1 MDLTYLRTFRE
12 VAKRQSFTRAAEE
25 LGYAQSSVTMQIQK
39 IEKEYGVPLIERH
52 GRQLRLTPPG
62 EELLKLFVEILDLY
76 DRSKETIAQQIGGT
90 LTIGTIDSLAAFY
103 LPPFLQQLRT
113 KFPGL
118 NIHLQTEQEANLLS
132 KIKDG
137 EVDIGLMLDRGTA
150 DSQLE
155 RTTIREEPLVLVAP
169 SSHSLALQPN
179 VTLPDLNNCEF
190 IVSEESCIYRSL
202 FENLLKT
209 HGINFRIGFELS
221 NLEAIKRCVMNGLG
235 IALLPRIVAEEE
247 IRRGSLTAL
256 PFVHPEIYLD
266 LQLLLHPKKW
276 KSQPLQFLIQMLL
289 ADAQAEAAALKPA
302 ISE

>member
-103 LPPFLQQLRT
+103 LPPYLQQLRT
-113 KFPGL
+113 KFPKL
-118 NIHLQTEQEANLLS
+118 DIHLQTMQEANLLA

-137 EVDIGLMLDRGTA
+137 EVDIGLMLDRTTT
-150 DSQLE
+150 DSLLD
-155 RTTIREEPLVLVAP
+155 RTIIRDEPLVLIAP
-169 SSHSLALQPN
+169 INHPLAQMDI
-179 VTLPDLNNCEF
+179 VTLQDLNKCEL

-202 FENLLKT
+202 FENLLKE
-209 HGINFRIGFELS
+209 HGIIFRIGFELS

-235 IALLPRIVAEEE
+235 IALLPKIVAEEE
-247 IRRGSLTAL
+247 IERGNLAEL
-256 PFVHPEIYLD
+256 PFAHQEIHFD
-266 LQLLLHPKKW
+266 LQLLMHPKKW
-276 KSQPLQFLIQMLL
+276 KSQPLQFLTQMLL
-289 ADAQAEAAALKPA
+289 ANH
-302 ISE
+302 

>member
-103 LPPFLQQLRT
+103 LPPYLQQLRT
-113 KFPGL
+113 KFPKL
-118 NIHLQTEQEANLLS
+118 DIHLQTMQEANLLA

-137 EVDIGLMLDRGTA
+137 EVDLGLMLDRTTA
-150 DSQLE
+150 DSILE
-155 RTTIREEPLVLVAP
+155 RTIVRDEPLVLIAP
-169 SSHSLALQPN
+169 IHHPLAQMDT
-179 VTLPDLNNCEF
+179 VTLQDLNNCEL

-202 FENLLKT
+202 FENLLKE
-209 HGINFRIGFELS
+209 HGIIFRIGFELS

-235 IALLPRIVAEEE
+235 IALLPKIVAEEE
-247 IRRGSLTAL
+247 IERGSLAEL
-256 PFVHPEIYLD
+256 SFVHPEIHFD
-266 LQLLLHPKKW
+266 LQLLMHPKKW

-289 ADAQAEAAALKPA
+289 ANH
-302 ISE
+302 

>member
-62 EELLKLFVEILDLY
+62 EELLTLFVEILDLY

-103 LPPFLQQLRT
+103 LPPYLQQLRT
-113 KFPGL
+113 KFPKL
-118 NIHLQTEQEANLLS
+118 NIHLQTMQEASLVA

-137 EVDIGLMLDRGTA
+137 EVDIGLMLDRNTA
-150 DSQLE
+150 DSLLE
-155 RTTIREEPLVLVAP
+155 RTVIRNEPLVLIAP
-169 SSHSLALQPN
+169 INHPLAERDT
-179 VTLPDLNNCEF
+179 VTLQDLNNCEL

-202 FENLLKT
+202 FENLLKE
-209 HGINFRIGFELS
+209 HGIVFRIGFELS

-235 IALLPRIVAEEE
+235 IALLPKIVAQDE
-247 IRRGSLTAL
+247 IERGNLAEL
-256 PFVHPEIYLD
+256 PFVHPEIHFD
-266 LQLLLHPKKW
+266 LQLLIHPKKW

-289 ADAQAEAAALKPA
+289 QADGKTES
-302 ISE
+302 I

>member
-52 GRQLRLTPPG
+52 GRVLRLTPPG

-103 LPPFLQQLRT
+103 LPPYLQQLRT
-113 KFPGL
+113 KFPKL
-118 NIHLQTEQEANLLS
+118 DIHLQTMQESNLVA

-137 EVDIGLMLDRGTA
+137 EVDIGLMLDRTTT
-150 DSQLE
+150 DSLLD
-155 RTTIREEPLVLVAP
+155 RTIIRDEPLVLIAP
-169 SSHSLALQPN
+169 VNHPLAQMET
-179 VTLPDLNNCEF
+179 VTLQDLNNCEL

-202 FENLLKT
+202 FENLLKE
-209 HGINFRIGFELS
+209 HGIIFRIGFELS

-235 IALLPRIVAEEE
+235 IALLPKIVAEEE
-247 IRRGSLTAL
+247 IERGNLAELSFA
-256 PFVHPEIYLD
+256 HPEIHFD
-266 LQLLLHPKKW
+266 LQLLMHPKKW
-276 KSQPLQFLIQMLL
+276 KSQPLQFLTQMLL
-289 ADAQAEAAALKPA
+289 ANH
-302 ISE
+302 

>member
-62 EELLKLFVEILDLY
+62 EELLTLFAEILDLY
-76 DRSKETIAQQIGGT
+76 DRSKETIAHQIGGT

-103 LPPFLQQLRT
+103 LPPYLQQLRT
-113 KFPGL
+113 KFPKL
-118 NIHLQTEQEANLLS
+118 DIHLQTMQEASLLS

-137 EVDIGLMLDRGTA
+137 EVDIGLMLDRTTV
-150 DSQLE
+150 DSILE
-155 RTTIREEPLVLVAP
+155 RTIIRNEPLVLIAP
-169 SSHSLALQPN
+169 TNHTLAQMDK
-179 VTLPDLNNCEF
+179 VTLQDLNNCEL

-202 FENLLKT
+202 FENLLKE
-209 HGINFRIGFELS
+209 HGIIFRIGFELS

-247 IRRGSLTAL
+247 IERGNLAEL
-256 PFVHPEIYLD
+256 HFMHPEIHFD
-266 LQLLLHPKKW
+266 LQLLMHPKKW
-276 KSQPLQFLIQMLL
+276 KSQPLQHLIQMLL
-289 ADAQAEAAALKPA
+289 ANH
-302 ISE
+302 

>member
-52 GRQLRLTPPG
+52 GRVLRLTPPG

-103 LPPFLQQLRT
+103 LPPYLQQLRT
-113 KFPGL
+113 KFPKL
-118 NIHLQTEQEANLLS
+118 DIHLQTMQEANLVA

-137 EVDIGLMLDRGTA
+137 EVDIGLMLDRTTT
-150 DSQLE
+150 DSLLD
-155 RTTIREEPLVLVAP
+155 RTIIRDEPLVLIAP
-169 SSHSLALQPN
+169 VNHPLAQMET
-179 VTLPDLNNCEF
+179 VTLQDLNNCEL

-202 FENLLKT
+202 FENLLKE
-209 HGINFRIGFELS
+209 HGIIFRIGFELS

-235 IALLPRIVAEEE
+235 IALLPKIVAEEE
-247 IRRGSLTAL
+247 IERGNLAEL
-256 PFVHPEIYLD
+256 PFAHQEIHFD
-266 LQLLLHPKKW
+266 LQLLMHPKKW
-276 KSQPLQFLIQMLL
+276 KSQPLQFLTQMLL
-289 ADAQAEAAALKPA
+289 ANH
-302 ISE
+302 

>member
-62 EELLKLFVEILDLY
+62 EELLTLFVEILDLY

-103 LPPFLQQLRT
+103 LPPYLQQLRT
-113 KFPGL
+113 KFPKL
-118 NIHLQTEQEANLLS
+118 NIHLQTMQEASLVS

-137 EVDIGLMLDRGTA
+137 EVDIGLMLDRNTA
-150 DSQLE
+150 DSVLE
-155 RTTIREEPLVLVAP
+155 RTVIRDEPLVLIAP
-169 SSHSLALQPN
+169 INHPLAERDA
-179 VTLPDLNNCEF
+179 VTLQDLNNCEF

-202 FENLLKT
+202 FENLLKE
-209 HGINFRIGFELS
+209 HGIVFRIGFELS

-235 IALLPRIVAEEE
+235 IALLPRIVAQDE
-247 IRRGSLTAL
+247 IERGYLAEL
-256 PFVHPEIYLD
+256 PFVHPEIHFD
-266 LQLLLHPKKW
+266 LQLLIHPKKW

-289 ADAQAEAAALKPA
+289 ANH
-302 ISE
+302 

>member
-39 IEKEYGVPLIERH
+39 IEKEYGVTLIERH

-113 KFPGL
+113 RFPGL
-118 NIHLQTEQEANLLS
+118 NIHLQTDKEANLLA
-132 KIKDG
+132 KIKEG
-137 EVDIGLMLDRGTA
+137 EVDIGLILDRSTA
-150 DSQLE
+150 DSFLH
-155 RTTIREEPLVLVAP
+155 RRIIREEPLVLIAP
-169 SSHSLALQPN
+169 ANHVLSKLER
-179 VTLPDLNNCEF
+179 VTMQDLNNYEF

-202 FENLLKT
+202 FENLLKEN
-209 HGINFRIGFELS
+209 GIIFRIGFELS

-235 IALLPRIVAEEE
+235 IALLPKIVAQEE
-247 IRRGSLTAL
+247 ISRGYLVEL
-256 PFVHPEIYLD
+256 PFVHPEIHFD

-276 KSQPLQFLIQMLL
+276 ISQPLQLLIQMLMSE
-289 ADAQAEAAALKPA
+289 AKAEA
-302 ISE
+302 IGN

>member
-113 KFPGL
+113 RFPGL
-118 NIHLQTEQEANLLS
+118 NIHLQTEQEANLVS

-137 EVDIGLMLDRGTA
+137 EVDIGLMLDRNTA
-150 DSQLE
+150 DSMLH
-155 RTTIREEPLVLVAP
+155 RTIIREEPLVLIAP
-169 SSHSLALQPN
+169 VGHKLAQLKTVQ
-179 VTLPDLNNCEF
+179 LSDLNNCEL

-202 FENLLKT
+202 FENLLKE
-209 HGINFRIGFELS
+209 HGIIFRIGFELS
-221 NLEAIKRCVMNGLG
+221 NLEAIKRCVMNELG
-235 IALLPRIVAEEE
+235 IALLPRIVAQEE
-247 IRRGSLTAL
+247 IERGYLAEL
-256 PFVHPEIYLD
+256 PFYHPEIHFD

-276 KSQPLQFLIQMLL
+276 RSQPLQYFIEMVM
-289 ADAQAEAAALKPA
+289 AEAMAGAVA
-302 ISE
+302 GTVE

>member
-52 GRQLRLTPPG
+52 GRVLRLTPPG

-103 LPPFLQQLRT
+103 LPPYLQQLRT
-113 KFPGL
+113 KFPKL
-118 NIHLQTEQEANLLS
+118 DIHLQTMQEANLVA

-137 EVDIGLMLDRGTA
+137 EVDIGLMLDRTTT
-150 DSQLE
+150 DSLLD
-155 RTTIREEPLVLVAP
+155 RTIIRDEPLVLIAP
-169 SSHSLALQPN
+169 VNHPLAQMETVMLQ
-179 VTLPDLNNCEF
+179 DLNNCEL

-202 FENLLKT
+202 FENLLKE
-209 HGINFRIGFELS
+209 HGIIFRIGFELS

-235 IALLPRIVAEEE
+235 IALLPKIVAEEE
-247 IRRGSLTAL
+247 IERGNLAELSFA
-256 PFVHPEIYLD
+256 HPEIHFD
-266 LQLLLHPKKW
+266 LQLLMHPKKW
-276 KSQPLQFLIQMLL
+276 KSQPLQFLTQMLL
-289 ADAQAEAAALKPA
+289 ANH
-302 ISE
+302 

>member
-39 IEKEYGVPLIERH
+39 IEKEYGVSLIERH

-113 KFPGL
+113 RFPGL
-118 NIHLQTEQEANLLS
+118 NIHLQTDKEANLVA

-137 EVDIGLMLDRGTA
+137 EVDIGLMLDRSST
-150 DSQLE
+150 DSFLH
-155 RTTIREEPLVLVAP
+155 RTIIREEPLVLIAP
-169 SSHSLALQPN
+169 ANHPLAKLETVKLQ
-179 VTLPDLNNCEF
+179 DLNNCEF

-202 FENLLKT
+202 FENLLKE
-209 HGINFRIGFELS
+209 HHIIFRIGFELS

-235 IALLPRIVAEEE
+235 LALLPRIVAQEE
-247 IRRGSLTAL
+247 IERGYLAEL
-256 PFVHPEIYLD
+256 PFVHPEIHFD
-266 LQLLLHPKKW
+266 LQLLMHPKKW
-276 KSQPLQFLIQMLL
+276 LSQPLQLFIQMLMS
-289 ADAQAEAAALKPA
+289 DAKAEAV
-302 ISE
+302 

>member
-39 IEKEYGVPLIERH
+39 IEKEYGVTLIERH

-113 KFPGL
+113 RFPGL
-118 NIHLQTEQEANLLS
+118 NIHLQTDKEANLVA
-132 KIKDG
+132 KIKEG
-137 EVDIGLMLDRGTA
+137 EVDIGLMLDRNTS
-150 DSQLE
+150 DSFLH
-155 RTTIREEPLVLVAP
+155 RRIIREEPLVLIAP
-169 SSHSLALQPN
+169 AHHPLSTLEK
-179 VTLPDLNNCEF
+179 VTMQDLNNYEF

-202 FENLLKT
+202 FENLLKEN
-209 HGINFRIGFELS
+209 GIIFRIGFELS

-235 IALLPRIVAEEE
+235 IALLPQIVAQEE
-247 IRRGSLTAL
+247 IARGTLIEL
-256 PFVHPEIYLD
+256 PFAHPEIHFD

-276 KSQPLQFLIQMLL
+276 ISQPLQILIQMLM
-289 ADAQAEAAALKPA
+289 AEANTQVKSGV
-302 ISE
+302 ISL

>member
-39 IEKEYGVPLIERH
+39 IEKEYGVPLMERH

-62 EELLKLFVEILDLY
+62 EELLKLFVEMLDLY

-113 KFPGL
+113 RFPGL
-118 NIHLQTEQEANLLS
+118 NIHLQTQQEANLVT

-137 EVDIGLMLDRGTA
+137 EVDIGLMLDRSTA
-150 DSQLE
+150 DSFLN
-155 RTTIREEPLVLVAP
+155 RTIIREEPLVLIAP
-169 SSHSLALQPN
+169 VGHPLAELDS
-179 VTLPDLNNCEF
+179 VKLKHLNNCEF

-202 FENLLKT
+202 FENLLKE
-209 HGINFRIGFELS
+209 HGIVFRIGFELS

-235 IALLPRIVAEEE
+235 IALLPRIVAQEE
-247 IRRGSLTAL
+247 IERGYLAEL
-256 PFVHPEIYLD
+256 NFNHPEIHFD
-266 LQLLLHPKKW
+266 LQLLIHPKKW
-276 KSQPLQFLIQMLL
+276 KSHPLQFLIQMLMQ
-289 ADAQAEAAALKPA
+289 DAGAEAAGL
-302 ISE
+302 

>member
-90 LTIGTIDSLAAFY
+90 ITIGTIDSLAAFY
-103 LPPFLQQLRT
+103 LPPYLQQLRT
-113 KFPGL
+113 KFPKL
-118 NIHLQTEQEANLLS
+118 DIHLQTMQEANLLA

-137 EVDIGLMLDRGTA
+137 EVDLGLMLDRTTA
-150 DSQLE
+150 DSILE
-155 RTTIREEPLVLVAP
+155 RTIVRDEPLVLIAP
-169 SSHSLALQPN
+169 IHHPLAQMDT
-179 VTLPDLNNCEF
+179 VTLHDLNNCEL

-202 FENLLKT
+202 FENLLKE
-209 HGINFRIGFELS
+209 HGIIFRIGFELS

-235 IALLPRIVAEEE
+235 IALLPKIVAEEE
-247 IRRGSLTAL
+247 IERGSLAEL
-256 PFVHPEIYLD
+256 SFIHPEIHFD
-266 LQLLLHPKKW
+266 LQLLMHPKKW

-289 ADAQAEAAALKPA
+289 ANH
-302 ISE
+302 

>member
-103 LPPFLQQLRT
+103 LPPYLQQLRT
-113 KFPGL
+113 KFPKL
-118 NIHLQTEQEANLLS
+118 DIHLQTMQEANLVA

-137 EVDIGLMLDRGTA
+137 EVDIGLMLDRTTV
-150 DSQLE
+150 DSLLD
-155 RTTIREEPLVLVAP
+155 RTIIRDEPLVLIAP
-169 SSHSLALQPN
+169 INHPLAQMDT
-179 VTLPDLNNCEF
+179 VTLQDLNNCEL

-202 FENLLKT
+202 FENLLKE
-209 HGINFRIGFELS
+209 HGIIFRIGFELS

-235 IALLPRIVAEEE
+235 IALLPKIVAEEE
-247 IRRGSLTAL
+247 IERGNLAEL
-256 PFVHPEIYLD
+256 PFAHPEIHFD
-266 LQLLLHPKKW
+266 LQLLMHPKKW
-276 KSQPLQFLIQMLL
+276 KSQPLQFLTQMLL
-289 ADAQAEAAALKPA
+289 ANH
-302 ISE
+302 

>member
-62 EELLKLFVEILDLY
+62 EELLTLFVEILDLY

-103 LPPFLQQLRT
+103 LPPYLQQLRT
-113 KFPGL
+113 KFPKL
-118 NIHLQTEQEANLLS
+118 NIHLQTMQEASLVS

-137 EVDIGLMLDRGTA
+137 EVDIGLMLDRNTA
-150 DSQLE
+150 DSVLE
-155 RTTIREEPLVLVAP
+155 RTVIRDEPLVLIAP
-169 SSHSLALQPN
+169 INHPLAKRDA
-179 VTLPDLNNCEF
+179 VTLQDLNNCEF

-202 FENLLKT
+202 FENLLKE
-209 HGINFRIGFELS
+209 HGIVFRIGFELS

-235 IALLPRIVAEEE
+235 IALLPRIVAQDE
-247 IRRGSLTAL
+247 IERGYLAEL
-256 PFVHPEIYLD
+256 PFVHPEIHFD
-266 LQLLLHPKKW
+266 LQLLIHPKKW
-276 KSQPLQFLIQMLL
+276 KSQPLHFLIQMLL
-289 ADAQAEAAALKPA
+289 ANH
-302 ISE
+302 

>member
-62 EELLKLFVEILDLY
+62 EELLTLFVEILDLY

-103 LPPFLQQLRT
+103 LPPYLQQLRT
-113 KFPGL
+113 KFPKL
-118 NIHLQTEQEANLLS
+118 NIHLQTMQEASLVS

-137 EVDIGLMLDRGTA
+137 EVDVGLMLDRNTA
-150 DSQLE
+150 DSVLE
-155 RTTIREEPLVLVAP
+155 RTVIRDEPLVLIAP
-169 SSHSLALQPN
+169 INHPLAERDT
-179 VTLPDLNNCEF
+179 VTLQDLNNCEF

-202 FENLLKT
+202 FENLLKE
-209 HGINFRIGFELS
+209 HGIVFRIGFELS

-235 IALLPRIVAEEE
+235 IALLPRIVAQDE
-247 IRRGSLTAL
+247 IERGYLAEL
-256 PFVHPEIYLD
+256 PFVHPEIHFD
-266 LQLLLHPKKW
+266 LQLLIHPKKW

-289 ADAQAEAAALKPA
+289 ANH
-302 ISE
+302 

>member
-113 KFPGL
+113 RFPGL
-118 NIHLQTEQEANLLS
+118 NIHLQTEQEAKLVS

-137 EVDIGLMLDRGTA
+137 EVDIGLMLDRSTA
-150 DSQLE
+150 DSMLH
-155 RTTIREEPLVLVAP
+155 RTIIREEPLVLIAP
-169 SSHSLALQPN
+169 VGHKLAQLKTVQ
-179 VTLPDLNNCEF
+179 LSDLNNCEL

-202 FENLLKT
+202 FENLLKE
-209 HGINFRIGFELS
+209 HGIIFRVGFELS
-221 NLEAIKRCVMNGLG
+221 NLEAIKRCVMNELG
-235 IALLPRIVAEEE
+235 IALLPRIVAQEE
-247 IRRGSLTAL
+247 IERGHLAEL
-256 PFVHPEIYLD
+256 PFYHPEIHFD

-276 KSQPLQFLIQMLL
+276 KSQPLQYLIEMVM
-289 ADAQAEAAALKPA
+289 AEAKAGTLGL
-302 ISE
+302 

>member
-103 LPPFLQQLRT
+103 LPPYLQQLRT
-113 KFPGL
+113 KFPKL
-118 NIHLQTEQEANLLS
+118 DIHLQTMQEANLLA

-137 EVDIGLMLDRGTA
+137 EVDIGLMLDRTTT
-150 DSQLE
+150 DSLLD
-155 RTTIREEPLVLVAP
+155 RTIIRDEPLVLIAP
-169 SSHSLALQPN
+169 INHLLAQMDT
-179 VTLPDLNNCEF
+179 VTLQDLNNCEL

-202 FENLLKT
+202 FENLLKE
-209 HGINFRIGFELS
+209 HGIIFRIGFELS

-235 IALLPRIVAEEE
+235 IALLPKIVAEEE
-247 IRRGSLTAL
+247 IERGNLAEL
-256 PFVHPEIYLD
+256 PFAHQEIHFD
-266 LQLLLHPKKW
+266 LQLLMHPKKW
-276 KSQPLQFLIQMLL
+276 KSQPLQFLTQMLL
-289 ADAQAEAAALKPA
+289 ANH
-302 ISE
+302 

>member
-1 MDLTYLRTFRE
+1 LRTFRE

-39 IEKEYGVPLIERH
+39 IEKEYGVTLIERH
-52 GRQLRLTPPG
+52 GRLLRLTPPG

-113 KFPGL
+113 RFPGL
-118 NIHLQTEQEANLLS
+118 NIHLQTDKEANLLA
-132 KIKDG
+132 KIKEG
-137 EVDIGLMLDRGTA
+137 EVDIGLMLDRSTA
-150 DSQLE
+150 DSFLH
-155 RTTIREEPLVLVAP
+155 RKIIREEPLVLIAP
-169 SSHSLALQPN
+169 ANHSLSALN
-179 VTLPDLNNCEF
+179 TVTMQDLNNYEF

-202 FENLLKT
+202 FENLLKEN
-209 HGINFRIGFELS
+209 GIIFRIGFELS

-235 IALLPRIVAEEE
+235 IALLPKIVAQEE
-247 IRRGSLTAL
+247 IARGTLIEL
-256 PFVHPEIYLD
+256 PFAHPEIHFD

-276 KSQPLQFLIQMLL
+276 ISQPLQLLIQMLMSET
-289 ADAQAEAAALKPA
+289 QPEV
-302 ISE
+302 ISS

>member
-52 GRQLRLTPPG
+52 GRVLRLTPPG

-103 LPPFLQQLRT
+103 LPPYLQQLRT
-113 KFPGL
+113 KFPKL
-118 NIHLQTEQEANLLS
+118 DIHLQTMQEANLVA

-137 EVDIGLMLDRGTA
+137 EVDIGLMLDRTTT
-150 DSQLE
+150 DSLLD
-155 RTTIREEPLVLVAP
+155 RTIIRDEPLVLIAP
-169 SSHSLALQPN
+169 VNHPLAQMET
-179 VTLPDLNNCEF
+179 VTLQDLNNCEL

-202 FENLLKT
+202 FENLLKE
-209 HGINFRIGFELS
+209 HGIIFRIGFELS

-235 IALLPRIVAEEE
+235 IALLPKIVAEEE
-247 IRRGSLTAL
+247 IERGNLAELSFA
-256 PFVHPEIYLD
+256 HPEIHFD
-266 LQLLLHPKKW
+266 LQLLMHPKKW
-276 KSQPLQFLIQMLL
+276 KSQPLQFLTQMLL
-289 ADAQAEAAALKPA
+289 ANH
-302 ISE
+302 

>member
-103 LPPFLQQLRT
+103 LPPYLQQLRT
-113 KFPGL
+113 KFPKL
-118 NIHLQTEQEANLLS
+118 DIHLQTMQEANLVA

-137 EVDIGLMLDRGTA
+137 EVDIGLMLDRTTT
-150 DSQLE
+150 DSLLD
-155 RTTIREEPLVLVAP
+155 RTIIRDEPLVLIAP
-169 SSHSLALQPN
+169 INHPLAQKDTVSLQ
-179 VTLPDLNNCEF
+179 DLNNCEL

-202 FENLLKT
+202 FENLLKD
-209 HGINFRIGFELS
+209 HGIIFRIGFELS

-235 IALLPRIVAEEE
+235 IALLPKIVAEEE
-247 IRRGSLTAL
+247 IERGNLAEL
-256 PFVHPEIYLD
+256 PFAHPEIHFD
-266 LQLLLHPKKW
+266 LQLLMHPKKW
-276 KSQPLQFLIQMLL
+276 KSQPLQFLTQMLL
-289 ADAQAEAAALKPA
+289 ANH
-302 ISE
+302 

>member
-103 LPPFLQQLRT
+103 LPPYLQQLRT
-113 KFPGL
+113 KFPKL
-118 NIHLQTEQEANLLS
+118 DIHLQTMQEANLLA

-137 EVDIGLMLDRGTA
+137 EVDIGLMLDRTTT
-150 DSQLE
+150 DSLLE
-155 RTTIREEPLVLVAP
+155 RTIIRDEPLVLIAP
-169 SSHSLALQPN
+169 INHPLAHMDT
-179 VTLPDLNNCEF
+179 VTLQDLNNCEL

-202 FENLLKT
+202 FENLLKE
-209 HGINFRIGFELS
+209 HGIIFRIGFELS

-235 IALLPRIVAEEE
+235 IALLPKIVAEEE
-247 IRRGSLTAL
+247 IERGNLAEL
-256 PFVHPEIYLD
+256 PFAHQEIHFD
-266 LQLLLHPKKW
+266 LQLLMHPKKW
-276 KSQPLQFLIQMLL
+276 KSQPLQFLTQMLL
-289 ADAQAEAAALKPA
+289 ANH
-302 ISE
+302 

>member
-39 IEKEYGVPLIERH
+39 IEKEYGVTLIERH

-113 KFPGL
+113 RFPGL
-118 NIHLQTEQEANLLS
+118 NIHLQTDKEANLLA
-132 KIKDG
+132 KIKEG
-137 EVDIGLMLDRGTA
+137 EVDIGLILDRSSA
-150 DSQLE
+150 DSFLH
-155 RTTIREEPLVLVAP
+155 RRIIREEPLVLIAP
-169 SSHSLALQPN
+169 ANHVLSKLEK
-179 VTLPDLNNCEF
+179 VTMQDLNNYEF

-202 FENLLKT
+202 FENLLKEN
-209 HGINFRIGFELS
+209 GIIFRIGFELS

-235 IALLPRIVAEEE
+235 IALLPKIVAQEE
-247 IRRGSLTAL
+247 ISRGYLVEL
-256 PFVHPEIYLD
+256 PFVHPEIHFD

-276 KSQPLQFLIQMLL
+276 ISQPLQLLIQMLMSE
-289 ADAQAEAAALKPA
+289 AKAEATGN
-302 ISE
+302 

>member
-103 LPPFLQQLRT
+103 LPPYLQQLRT
-113 KFPGL
+113 KFPKL
-118 NIHLQTEQEANLLS
+118 DIHLQTMQEANLLA

-137 EVDIGLMLDRGTA
+137 EVDIGLMLDRTTT
-150 DSQLE
+150 DSLLD
-155 RTTIREEPLVLVAP
+155 RTIIRDEPLVLIAP
-169 SSHSLALQPN
+169 INHPLAQMN
-179 VTLPDLNNCEF
+179 TVTLQDLNNCEL

-202 FENLLKT
+202 FENLLKE
-209 HGINFRIGFELS
+209 HGIIFRIGFELS

-235 IALLPRIVAEEE
+235 IALLPKIVAEEE
-247 IRRGSLTAL
+247 IERGNLAEL
-256 PFVHPEIYLD
+256 PFAHQEIHFD
-266 LQLLLHPKKW
+266 LQLLMHPKKW
-276 KSQPLQFLIQMLL
+276 KSQPLQFLTQMLL
-289 ADAQAEAAALKPA
+289 ANH
-302 ISE
+302 

>member
-103 LPPFLQQLRT
+103 LPPYLQQLRT
-113 KFPGL
+113 KFPKL
-118 NIHLQTEQEANLLS
+118 DIHLQTMQEANLLA

-137 EVDIGLMLDRGTA
+137 EVDIGLMLDRTTT
-150 DSQLE
+150 DSLLD
-155 RTTIREEPLVLVAP
+155 RTIIRDEPLVLIAP
-169 SSHSLALQPN
+169 INHPLAQMDI
-179 VTLPDLNNCEF
+179 VTLQDLNNCEL

-202 FENLLKT
+202 FENLLKE
-209 HGINFRIGFELS
+209 HGIIFRIGFELS

-235 IALLPRIVAEEE
+235 IALLPKIVAEEE
-247 IRRGSLTAL
+247 IERGNLAEL
-256 PFVHPEIYLD
+256 PFAHQEIHFD
-266 LQLLLHPKKW
+266 LQLLMHPKKW
-276 KSQPLQFLIQMLL
+276 KSQPLQFLTQMLL
-289 ADAQAEAAALKPA
+289 ANH
-302 ISE
+302 

>member
-103 LPPFLQQLRT
+103 LPPYLQQLRT
-113 KFPGL
+113 KFPKL
-118 NIHLQTEQEANLLS
+118 DIHLQTMQEANLLS

-137 EVDIGLMLDRGTA
+137 EVDIGLMLDRTTA
-150 DSQLE
+150 DSVLE
-155 RTTIREEPLVLVAP
+155 RTIIREEPLVLIAP
-169 SSHSLALQPN
+169 VDHALAQMDMVSLQ
-179 VTLPDLNNCEF
+179 DLNNCEL

-202 FENLLKT
+202 FENLLKE
-209 HGINFRIGFELS
+209 HGIVFRIGFELS

-247 IRRGSLTAL
+247 IERGNLAEL
-256 PFVHPEIYLD
+256 AFVHPEIHFD
-266 LQLLLHPKKW
+266 LQLLMHPKKW

-289 ADAQAEAAALKPA
+289 
-302 ISE
+302 S

>member
-103 LPPFLQQLRT
+103 LPPYLQRLRT
-113 KFPGL
+113 KFPKL
-118 NIHLQTEQEANLLS
+118 DIHLQTMQEANLLA

-137 EVDIGLMLDRGTA
+137 EVDLGLMLDRTTA
-150 DSQLE
+150 DSILE
-155 RTTIREEPLVLVAP
+155 RTIVRDEPLVLIAP
-169 SSHSLALQPN
+169 IHHPLAQMDT
-179 VTLPDLNNCEF
+179 VTLQDLNNCEL

-202 FENLLKT
+202 FENLLKE
-209 HGINFRIGFELS
+209 HGIIFRIGFELS

-235 IALLPRIVAEEE
+235 IALLPKIVAEEE
-247 IRRGSLTAL
+247 IERGSLAEL
-256 PFVHPEIYLD
+256 SFVHPEIHFD
-266 LQLLLHPKKW
+266 LQLLMHPKKW
-276 KSQPLQFLIQMLL
+276 KSQPLQFLIQMLF
-289 ADAQAEAAALKPA
+289 ANH
-302 ISE
+302 

>member
-1 MDLTYLRTFRE
+1 MDLTYMRTFRE

-52 GRQLRLTPPG
+52 GRALRLTPPG

-113 KFPGL
+113 TFPGL
-118 NIHLQTEQEANLLS
+118 NIHLQTEQEANLVA
-132 KIKDG
+132 KIRDG
-137 EVDIGLMLDRGTA
+137 EVDIGLMLDRNA
-150 DSQLE
+150 NDSVLE
-155 RTTIREEPLVLVAP
+155 RTIIRDEPLVLVAP
-169 SSHSLALQPN
+169 ATHPLAQLAD
-179 VTLPDLNNCEF
+179 VTLQDLNNCEL

-202 FENLLKT
+202 FENLLRE
-209 HGINFRIGFELS
+209 HGIIFRIGFELS
-221 NLEAIKRCVMNGLG
+221 NLEAIKRCVRNGLG

-247 IRRGSLTAL
+247 IERGNLAELSFA
-256 PFVHPEIYLD
+256 HPEIHFD

-276 KSQPLQFLIQMLL
+276 KSLPLQSLIQMLL
-289 ADAQAEAAALKPA
+289 ADAKAKTVAL
-302 ISE
+302 

>member
-39 IEKEYGVPLIERH
+39 IEKEYGVKLIERH

-113 KFPGL
+113 RFPGL
-118 NIHLQTEQEANLLS
+118 NIHLQTDKEANLVA
-132 KIKDG
+132 KIKEG
-137 EVDIGLMLDRGTA
+137 EVDIGLMLDRNTA
-150 DSQLE
+150 DSFLH
-155 RTTIREEPLVLVAP
+155 RRIIREEPLVLIAP
-169 SSHSLALQPN
+169 ANHALSKLDM
-179 VTLPDLNNCEF
+179 VTMQDLNNYEF

-202 FENLLKT
+202 FENLLKEN
-209 HGINFRIGFELS
+209 GIIFRIGFELS

-235 IALLPRIVAEEE
+235 IALLPKIVAQEE
-247 IRRGSLTAL
+247 IARGYLIEL
-256 PFVHPEIYLD
+256 PFVHPEIHFD

-276 KSQPLQFLIQMLL
+276 ISQPLQHFIQMLMSE
-289 ADAQAEAAALKPA
+289 AKTEAEAA
-302 ISE
+302 SS

>member
-62 EELLKLFVEILDLY
+62 EELLTLFVEILDLY
-76 DRSKETIAQQIGGT
+76 DRSKETIAHQIGGT

-113 KFPGL
+113 TFPKL
-118 NIHLQTEQEANLLS
+118 DIHLQTMQEASLLS

-137 EVDIGLMLDRGTA
+137 EVDIGLMLDRTTV
-150 DSQLE
+150 DSILE
-155 RTTIREEPLVLVAP
+155 RTIIRNEPLVLIAP
-169 SSHSLALQPN
+169 TNHTLAQMDK
-179 VTLPDLNNCEF
+179 VTLQDLNNCEL

-202 FENLLKT
+202 FENLLKE
-209 HGINFRIGFELS
+209 HGIIFRIGFELS

-247 IRRGSLTAL
+247 IERGNLAEL
-256 PFVHPEIYLD
+256 HFMHPEIHFD
-266 LQLLLHPKKW
+266 LQLLMHPKKW
-276 KSQPLQFLIQMLL
+276 KSQPLQHLIHMLL
-289 ADAQAEAAALKPA
+289 TNH
-302 ISE
+302 